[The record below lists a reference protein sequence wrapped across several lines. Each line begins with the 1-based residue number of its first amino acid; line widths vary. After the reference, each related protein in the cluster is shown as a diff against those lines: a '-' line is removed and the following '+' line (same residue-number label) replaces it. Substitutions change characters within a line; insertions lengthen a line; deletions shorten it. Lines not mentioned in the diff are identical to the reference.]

1 MLMKDVLKLLPLV
14 YWLPIGVSL
23 LMVALY
29 ENEILLPGG
38 LEVDKR
44 LDFLVATAMECLTI
58 CCIPVALRLFKFAV
72 PKRALKRGAEGYVRW
87 AVVRLV
93 LIVVP
98 MTVNTWLYYQ
108 FMNVAFGYMAI
119 IGMLSLLMVYPTRT
133 RYLHETGQD

>member
-38 LEVDKR
+38 LEVDKQ

-72 PKRALKRGAEGYVRW
+72 PKRASFGIDSGAHDGEHVALLPVYERGIRVYGHYRYVELADGLSHTYEVSARNR
-87 AVVRLV
+87 ARLTVVF
-93 LIVVP
+93 P
-98 MTVNTWLYYQ
+98 E
-108 FMNVAFGYMAI
+108 A
-119 IGMLSLLMVYPTRT
+119 
-133 RYLHETGQD
+133 